1 MKYHF
6 LILVLLMGFFSCNE
20 PEGFK
25 EAEDPIDAGREFV
38 RAVLDGNYE
47 KAVLY
52 IEDNQEDKDLFERYK
67 QYMNNQPK
75 KEKLQLKSSSIII
88 NKVENLSDTVSIV
101 NFSNSYSMKPTELKI
116 VQKNKKWV
124 VDFSFTFSGNIPNND
139 VH

>member
-1 MKYHF
+1 MKNHF
-6 LILVLLMGFFSCNE
+6 LFFILLMGFYSCNQ

-25 EAEDPIDAGREFV
+25 EAEDPLDAGREFV

-52 IEDNQEDKDLFERYK
+52 IDDNQEDKDLFERYK

-116 VQKNKKWV
+116 VQKNKKWL
-124 VDFSFTFSGNIPNND
+124 VDFSFTFSGNMPTND

>member
-1 MKYHF
+1 MKNHF
-6 LILVLLMGFFSCNE
+6 LFFILLMGFFSCNQ

-25 EAEDPIDAGREFV
+25 EAEDPLDAGREFV

-116 VQKNKKWV
+116 VQKNKKWL
-124 VDFSFTFSGNIPNND
+124 VDFSYTFSGNIPTND
-139 VH
+139 LH

>member
-1 MKYHF
+1 MKNHF
-6 LILVLLMGFFSCNE
+6 LFLILLMGFISCNQ

-67 QYMNNQPK
+67 QYMNNQPR

-88 NKVENLSDTVSIV
+88 NKVENLSDSVSIV

-139 VH
+139 VP

>member
-6 LILVLLMGFFSCNE
+6 IFLILLMGFFSCNQ

-25 EAEDPIDAGREFV
+25 EAEDPIDAAREFV

-88 NKVENLSDTVSIV
+88 NKVENLSDSVSIV

-116 VQKNKKWV
+116 VQKNKKWL
-124 VDFSFTFSGNIPNND
+124 VDFSFTFSGNIPTND

>member
-25 EAEDPIDAGREFV
+25 EAEDSIDAGREFV

-88 NKVENLSDTVSIV
+88 NKVENLSDSVSIV

-124 VDFSFTFSGNIPNND
+124 VDFSYTFSGNIPNND

>member
-6 LILVLLMGFFSCNE
+6 LFLIVLMGFFSCNE

-88 NKVENLSDTVSIV
+88 NKVENLSDSVSIV

-124 VDFSFTFSGNIPNND
+124 VDFSYTFSGNIPTND
-139 VH
+139 VP

>member
-1 MKYHF
+1 
-6 LILVLLMGFFSCNE
+6 MGFFSCNQ

-88 NKVENLSDTVSIV
+88 NKVENLSDSVSIV

-124 VDFSFTFSGNIPNND
+124 VDFSYTFSGNIPTND
-139 VH
+139 VP

>member
-1 MKYHF
+1 MKNIF
-6 LILVLLMGFFSCNE
+6 LLLILLMGMFSCNQ

-88 NKVENLSDTVSIV
+88 NKVENLSDTVSIL

-116 VQKNKKWV
+116 VQKNKKWL
-124 VDFSFTFSGNIPNND
+124 VDFSFTFSGNIPTND
-139 VH
+139 VN

>member
-6 LILVLLMGFFSCNE
+6 LFLIVLMGFFSCNQ

-88 NKVENLSDTVSIV
+88 NKVENLSDSVSIV

-124 VDFSFTFSGNIPNND
+124 VDFSYTFSGNIPNND

>member
-1 MKYHF
+1 MKNHF
-6 LILVLLMGFFSCNE
+6 LFFILLMGFFSCNQ

-25 EAEDPIDAGREFV
+25 EAEDPLDAGREFV

-101 NFSNSYSMKPTELKI
+101 NFSNSYSMKPTDLKI
-116 VQKNKKWV
+116 VQKNKKWL
-124 VDFSFTFSGNIPNND
+124 VDFSYTFSGNIPTND
-139 VH
+139 LH

>member
-38 RAVLDGNYE
+38 RDVLDGNYE

-88 NKVENLSDTVSIV
+88 NKVENLSDSVSIV

-124 VDFSFTFSGNIPNND
+124 VDFSYTFSGNIPNND

>member
-6 LILVLLMGFFSCNE
+6 LILILLMGFFSCNE

-67 QYMNNQPK
+67 HYMNNQPK

-88 NKVENLSDTVSIV
+88 NKVENLSDSVSIV

-124 VDFSFTFSGNIPNND
+124 VDFSYTFSGNIPNND

>member
-1 MKYHF
+1 
-6 LILVLLMGFFSCNE
+6 MGFFSCNQ

-25 EAEDPIDAGREFV
+25 EAEDPLDAGREFV

-116 VQKNKKWV
+116 VQKNKKWL
-124 VDFSFTFSGNIPNND
+124 VDFSYTFSGNIPTND
-139 VH
+139 LH

>member
-1 MKYHF
+1 MKNHF
-6 LILVLLMGFFSCNE
+6 LFLILLMGFFSCNQ

-25 EAEDPIDAGREFV
+25 EAEDPLDAGREFV

-116 VQKNKKWV
+116 VQKNK
-124 VDFSFTFSGNIPNND
+124 N
-139 VH
+139 

>member
-6 LILVLLMGFFSCNE
+6 LFLIVLMGFFSCNQ

-88 NKVENLSDTVSIV
+88 NKVENLNDTVSIV

-124 VDFSFTFSGNIPNND
+124 VDFSYTFSGNMPTND

>member
-6 LILVLLMGFFSCNE
+6 IFLILLMGFFSCNQ

-88 NKVENLSDTVSIV
+88 NKVENLSDSVSIV

-124 VDFSFTFSGNIPNND
+124 VDFSYTFSGNIPTND
-139 VH
+139 VP

>member
-1 MKYHF
+1 MKNHF
-6 LILVLLMGFFSCNE
+6 LFLILLMGFFSCNQ

-25 EAEDPIDAGREFV
+25 EAEDPLDAGREFV

-116 VQKNKKWV
+116 VQKNKKWL
-124 VDFSFTFSGNIPNND
+124 VDFSFTFSGNMPTND

>member
-88 NKVENLSDTVSIV
+88 NKVENLSDSVSIV

-116 VQKNKKWV
+116 VKKNKKWV
-124 VDFSFTFSGNIPNND
+124 VDFSYTFSGNIPNND

>member
-1 MKYHF
+1 MKKHLFF
-6 LILVLLMGFFSCNE
+6 LILLAAIFSCNE

-25 EAEDPIDAGREFV
+25 EAEDPLDAGREFV

-67 QYMNNQPK
+67 KYMKNQPK

-88 NKVENLSDTVSIV
+88 NKVENLSDTASII
-101 NFSNSYSMKPTELKI
+101 NFSNSYSMKPMELKVI
-116 VQKNKKWV
+116 QKNKKWR
-124 VDFSFTFSGNIPNND
+124 VDFSYTFSGNLPAND
-139 VH
+139 LN

>member
-52 IEDNQEDKDLFERYK
+52 IEENQEDKDLFERYK

-88 NKVENLSDTVSIV
+88 NKVENLSDSVSIV

-124 VDFSFTFSGNIPNND
+124 VDFSYTFSGNIPNND

>member
-52 IEDNQEDKDLFERYK
+52 IEENQEDKDLFERYK

-88 NKVENLSDTVSIV
+88 NKVENLSDSVSIV

-124 VDFSFTFSGNIPNND
+124 VDFSYTFSGNIPNND
-139 VH
+139 FH

>member
-88 NKVENLSDTVSIV
+88 NKVENLSDSVSIV

-124 VDFSFTFSGNIPNND
+124 VDFSYTFSGNIPNND

>member
-1 MKYHF
+1 
-6 LILVLLMGFFSCNE
+6 L
-20 PEGFK
+20 
-25 EAEDPIDAGREFV
+25 DAGREFV

-116 VQKNKKWV
+116 VQKNKKWL
-124 VDFSFTFSGNIPNND
+124 VDFSYTFSGNIPTND
-139 VH
+139 LH

>member
-6 LILVLLMGFFSCNE
+6 LILILLMGFFSCNE

-101 NFSNSYSMKPTELKI
+101 NFSNSYSMKPTDLKI
-116 VQKNKKWV
+116 VQKNKKWL
-124 VDFSFTFSGNIPNND
+124 VDFSYTFSGNIPTND
-139 VH
+139 LH

>member
-1 MKYHF
+1 
-6 LILVLLMGFFSCNE
+6 MGFFSCNQ

-25 EAEDPIDAGREFV
+25 EAEDPLDAGREFV

-101 NFSNSYSMKPTELKI
+101 NFSNSYSMKPTDLKI
-116 VQKNKKWV
+116 VQKNKKWL
-124 VDFSFTFSGNIPNND
+124 VDFSYTFSGNIPTND
-139 VH
+139 LH